1 MMEKTQGREY
11 LNYKVYVEVGVVY
24 TPEGLML
31 PKYIRLS
38 PNGEM
43 YVIDRVYRSQRASS
57 RKAGG
62 CGICYSVRVRGQD
75 ARSGDRMRSSS
86 TRIRRMS
93 AAGSWRAGNRYG

>member
-43 YVIDRVYRSQRASS
+43 YVIDRVYRRQRASS

-75 ARSGDRMRSSS
+75 AKLFYEDSPDVCRWFVESREPVRVNE
-86 TRIRRMS
+86 
-93 AAGSWRAGNRYG
+93 AAI

>member
-75 ARSGDRMRSSS
+75 AKLFYEDSPDVCRWFVESREPVRVNE
-86 TRIRRMS
+86 
-93 AAGSWRAGNRYG
+93 AAI